1 MKLVEIIQ
9 KNEGQLLAIITDYV
23 SELNEDYP
31 GGLPQNFEFS
41 DTRYYAAEILE
52 AEGIDDNDLLNEL
65 QEWLE
70 TQIILNL

>member
-1 MKLVEIIQ
+1 MKLNEIIQ
-9 KNEGQLLAIITDYV
+9 KHEGQLLAIITDYV

-31 GGLPQNFEFS
+31 GGLPQNYEFS
-41 DTRYYAAEILE
+41 DTRYYCAEILE

-70 TQIILNL
+70 AQIILKL